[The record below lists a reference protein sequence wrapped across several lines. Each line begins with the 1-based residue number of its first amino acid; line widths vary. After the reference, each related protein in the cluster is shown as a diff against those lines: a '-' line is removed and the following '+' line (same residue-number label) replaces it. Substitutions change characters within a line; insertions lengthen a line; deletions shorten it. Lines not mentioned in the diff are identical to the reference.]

1 MSLVNA
7 VLVSFGIIVSYFL
20 FFFFVGT
27 RIKNNSIVDMGW
39 GAGFVIPTVIL
50 YFFTAGTDPQFLVM
64 FFVSFWGIRLTYY
77 LIKRNW
83 GKPEDFRYKLWRRQW
98 KDKAVINAF
107 VRVYLLQ
114 ALIMMIV
121 GLPVFIFMTSS
132 SNEISFN
139 LWSLLAIGLY
149 FLGLAF
155 EAIGD
160 SQLKEHRKSGA
171 NGVIS
176 TGLWAFTRHPN
187 YFGNSALWFGIT
199 LFIIIHQPSLWWTLI
214 SPVVMTMI
222 LYFISTPM
230 LERRMQK
237 KPGWEEYA
245 ARARKFI
252 PWFPKENV

>member
-1 MSLVNA
+1 MSPVNA
-7 VLVSFGIIVSYFL
+7 FFVSFGIIVTYFL

-39 GAGFVIPTVIL
+39 GAGFVIPAVVL

-64 FFVSFWGIRLTYY
+64 FFVSFWGLRLTYY

-98 KDKAVINAF
+98 KDKAVSQAL
-107 VRVYLLQ
+107 VRVYGLQ
-114 ALIMMIV
+114 ASIMMIV
-121 GLPVFIFMTSS
+121 GLPVFMFLSDST
-132 SNEISFN
+132 NEIAFTS
-139 LWSLLAIGLY
+139 WSLIGVALY

-160 SQLKEHRKSGA
+160 SQLKEHRKTNA
-171 NGVIS
+171 NSLIT
-176 TGLWAFTRHPN
+176 TGLWAYTRHPN

-199 LFIIIHQPSLWWTLI
+199 LFIMIHQPSLWWTII
-214 SPVVMTMI
+214 SPVVMTSI

-237 KPGWEEYA
+237 KPGWEAYA
-245 ARARKFI
+245 AQTRKFI
-252 PWFPKENV
+252 PWFTKENV